1 MHEDPNIRAVRATI
15 EALVE
20 HGSRYHVDELERIY
34 HRDLEVVMIDED
46 GEVAVTSR
54 DENMAYFRSRHDDG
68 ASPLSRWTRFNHI
81 AAGDRTG
88 HVLVTRR
95 MQFRDRPERLLLSI
109 DLVRED
115 GRWQV
120 IREVV
125 FIRPDDGTTS
135 SSEAQRAERRQ

>member
-1 MHEDPNIRAVRATI
+1 MPDDDSTRAVQETI
-15 EALVE
+15 EALIE
-20 HGSRYHVDELERIY
+20 HGSHFHVDELERIY
-34 HRDLEVVMIDED
+34 HRDLEVFMIDEN

-54 DENMAYFRSRHDDG
+54 DENMAYFRSRHDSG
-68 ASPLSRWTRFNHI
+68 APPLSRWARFEHV
-81 AAGDRTG
+81 AADGRTG

-95 MQFRDRPERLLLSI
+95 MQLRERPERLVLRI

-125 FIRPDDGTTS
+125 FARPDEG
-135 SSEAQRAERRQ
+135 AAPRPAG

>member
-1 MHEDPNIRAVRATI
+1 MHDDANTRAVREAI
-15 EALVE
+15 EALIE
-20 HGSRYHVDELERIY
+20 HGSHFHVDELERIY
-34 HRDLEVVMIDED
+34 HRDLEVFLIDEN

-54 DENMAYFRSRHDDG
+54 GQNMAYFRSRHDSG
-68 ASPLSRWTRFNHI
+68 APPLSRWARFEHM
-81 AAGDRTG
+81 AADERTG

-95 MQFRDRPERLLLSI
+95 MQLRERPERLVLSI

-125 FIRPDDGTTS
+125 FAQPDDG
-135 SSEAQRAERRQ
+135 AEPRSATE